1 MFVVE
6 MRTTDGHAS
15 MSIFSQDLPNKM
27 CSCMCFCMCLIVAKF
42 HFLENCHGVVVNTS

>member
-1 MFVVE
+1 MGCVVA
-6 MRTTDGHAS
+6 MTDGHAS

-27 CSCMCFCMCLIVAKF
+27 CSCMCLIVAKF